1 MRALLFCTLLG
12 GFEVAGVDV
21 FDRIALAIEDDETAR
36 KLTKI
41 IDALEALDD
50 VTNVATNAA

>member
-1 MRALLFCTLLG
+1 MTVEDAELQYVPNNT
-12 GFEVAGVDV
+12 V
-21 FDRIALAIEDDETAR
+21 AIEDDETAR